1 MTAYEQALEQ
11 SNKRYPP
18 KQMWCIKLNEN
29 SQVEP
34 SKNVDG
40 YYGNVDGDTDE
51 IKLYSNRSEA
61 AVVNHWVNGKIAK
74 YGRAYT
80 VVEQKILYLQ
90 ADEVS
95 EVIKRDLR
103 LMLDFNNEET
113 DESLI
118 GSDCFNTLRGEDAEK
133 KLINP
138 NKGFSLDVLEEL
150 FVLEQLA
157 SDYDFIGFTNL

>member
-1 MTAYEQALEQ
+1 MTAYEKALEQ
-11 SNKRYPP
+11 SNKRYAP

-29 SQVEP
+29 SKVEP
-34 SKNVDG
+34 SKNVNG

-51 IKLYSNRSEA
+51 IKLYSSRTEA
-61 AVVNHWVNGKIAK
+61 GVANFWMGGTVAK

-80 VVEQKILYLQ
+80 AVEQKILYLQ

-95 EVIKRDLR
+95 ETIKRDLR

-113 DESLI
+113 DESLV

-133 KLINP
+133 KLLNP

-150 FVLEQLA
+150 FCLEQLA